1 MTLLCLCQIC
11 TCGLHR
17 CPRRPTRIYEELD
30 LSCPT
35 TEYSEKFTSFEHVIP
50 SQNIKSTKHKHQANE
65 GKMSERLPRDTF
77 QEMVHAP
84 EEYRPK
90 MVDTDMTT
98 TYKQNFNVYP
108 LQPAETMRPLDR
120 RLIKKEKLDTLP
132 TYKDDFRPWNIEKS
146 ELAKHLP
153 TEKSTFQD
161 DLSPQKLR
169 PRSNFKPLNLLSHS
183 AIPFNAITSHR
194 SSYVPHQLEPKFIR
208 PKEVYKPNNELFDD
222 LTTHR
227 HAYKGLFGEPA
238 KICRPTI
245 AKVAKNAPFRENTE
259 FRDNFQ
265 SWETPLPKVRKLTED
280 VPSTGHMEQNSKIQQ
295 DNISTHMTTGAP
307 KKQVYSRIT
316 KFPFQARSTTKD
328 DFKLWDK
335 PCQLGMIKPNN
346 QIPNPSGKFEGLTT
360 FRSHYIPHE
369 LIPTLSFKPVPILC
383 HSSEPFD
390 DTTVYSTQYTAKIQ
404 ETCPASYTSPP
415 GYTFENTNSHGH
427 KLFRKNIPS
436 RKDFSPLVDKVSQ

>member
-132 TYKDDFRPWNIEKS
+132 TYKV
-146 ELAKHLP
+146 
-153 TEKSTFQD
+153 Q
-161 DLSPQKLR
+161 
-169 PRSNFKPLNLLSHS
+169 
-183 AIPFNAITSHR
+183 
-194 SSYVPHQLEPKFIR
+194 
-208 PKEVYKPNNELFDD
+208 
-222 LTTHR
+222 
-227 HAYKGLFGEPA
+227 
-238 KICRPTI
+238 
-245 AKVAKNAPFRENTE
+245 
-259 FRDNFQ
+259 
-265 SWETPLPKVRKLTED
+265 VR
-280 VPSTGHMEQNSKIQQ
+280 
-295 DNISTHMTTGAP
+295 
-307 KKQVYSRIT
+307 Y
-316 KFPFQARSTTKD
+316 
-328 DFKLWDK
+328 
-335 PCQLGMIKPNN
+335 C
-346 QIPNPSGKFEGLTT
+346 
-360 FRSHYIPHE
+360 
-369 LIPTLSFKPVPILC
+369 
-383 HSSEPFD
+383 
-390 DTTVYSTQYTAKIQ
+390 
-404 ETCPASYTSPP
+404 
-415 GYTFENTNSHGH
+415 
-427 KLFRKNIPS
+427 
-436 RKDFSPLVDKVSQ
+436 